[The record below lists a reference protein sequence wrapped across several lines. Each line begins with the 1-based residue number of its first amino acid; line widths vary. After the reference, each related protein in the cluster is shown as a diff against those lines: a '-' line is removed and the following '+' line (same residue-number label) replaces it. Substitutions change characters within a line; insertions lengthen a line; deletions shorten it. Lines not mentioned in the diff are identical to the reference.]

1 MKKAPFRV
9 LVKINLL
16 NPSHDVAAKVWK
28 IFGITKTATILADGG
43 GSFIN

>member
-16 NPSHDVAAKVWK
+16 NPSHDVAAKVGK
-28 IFGITKTATILADGG
+28 ISDITKTATIITDGG
-43 GSFIN
+43 GSY